1 MPEFCILSCR
11 YHSAWSSSAARGPPV
26 LAILYPYPL
35 DLADDAHAGQV
46 YGAQH
51 TFTPFGFQN
60 ERRSVWQAQ
69 DVYLKASP
77 FYYADKIKLPL
88 LLVHG
93 EDDANPGTEPFQSR
107 KLYQAIRGNGGITRL
122 VMLPNEPHWYTAL
135 ESNEQLV
142 SEMLNWF
149 DTYVKNAK

>member
-1 MPEFCILSCR
+1 MNWLKSQLVKLIAR
-11 YHSAWSSSAARGPPV
+11 HAANAAGAWFVSKGFLTNDDTDKLYGALAV
-26 LAILYPYPL
+26 LLAIAHSLWDKRAL
-35 DLADDAHAGQV
+35 IVAEIKHLADG
-46 YGAQH
+46 G
-51 TFTPFGFQN
+51 
-60 ERRSVWQAQ
+60 
-69 DVYLKASP
+69 
-77 FYYADKIKLPL
+77 KLPL

-107 KLYQAIRGNGGITRL
+107 KLYQAIRGNGGTTRL